1 MKDNKIYNAALYCR
15 LSLDDGSIGESGSI
29 QTQKII
35 LEEYA
40 KIHEFKIYDI
50 YIDDGYSGLNFNRPG
65 FQRMIQDIQNDK
77 VNLVITKD
85 LSRFGRNYIE
95 TGYYTEH
102 YFKDIGVR
110 YIAINDGIDT
120 INDNNDIAPFKNILN
135 DMYSK
140 DLSRKVKAAKKSR
153 NQKGLYTAAQ
163 VPYGYKKDSEDK
175 NHLIVD
181 EEIRPIIK
189 FIYKLALEGYG
200 CPKIATILTEKGIY
214 TPGYYKRI
222 NGDSRFARYKNQG
235 WTYVTVR
242 KILSDVVYL
251 GHIESNKYEVINYK
265 TKKRVPVPKERH
277 LIIKNTHEPIISQSD
292 FDSVQ
297 SMIASRTHSWIHTHE
312 NLFKGIIY
320 CAHCGNRMAL
330 VYQKRKY
337 GNVSHTYKCTTYM
350 RNKDYCPRPNT
361 LLYRQIKIIVEQEL
375 KYLINN
381 INRDEFI
388 DKLIERK
395 KKVIFNDDI
404 ESKISKLEARKD
416 KLYQLTK
423 KVYDDALNEI
433 IDTTT
438 SSKMIKEY
446 QEEQKK
452 IVSEIET
459 LKHQKQEEESTIKNY
474 KLLKEKVNEFLD
486 FKELNSLI
494 VHSLISRIE
503 VGYRDNPRTIKIY
516 YKFINDSIS
525 N

>member
-1 MKDNKIYNAALYCR
+1 MKDNKIYNTALYCR
-15 LSLDDGSIGESGSI
+15 LSLDDGSVGESGSI
-29 QTQKII
+29 QTQKMMLEKYANDNGII
-35 LEEYA
+35 IVDY
-40 KIHEFKIYDI
+40 
-50 YIDDGYSGLNFNRPG
+50 YIDDGYSGTNFDRPD
-65 FQRMIQDIQNDK
+65 FQRMLNDIEDEK
-77 VNLVITKD
+77 VNMVITKD
-85 LSRFGRNYIE
+85 LSRLGRDYVR
-95 TGYYTEH
+95 TGYYIDF
-102 YFKDIGVR
+102 YFKDKDIR

-163 VPYGYKKDSEDK
+163 VPYGYKKDPLDN

-189 FIYKLALEGYG
+189 LIYRLALEGHG
-200 CPKIATILTEKGIY
+200 CPKIASILTEKGIY

-222 NGDSRFARYKNQG
+222 KGDIRFARFKNKG

-242 KILSDVVYL
+242 KILGDVVYL

-265 TKKRVPVPKERH
+265 TKKCVPVPKERH
-277 LIIKNTHEPIISQSD
+277 LIVKNTHEAIISQED
-292 FDSVQ
+292 YDAVQ
-297 SMIASRTHSWIHTHE
+297 SMIASRTHPWVHNHE

-337 GNVSHTYKCTTYM
+337 GTVSHTYKCTTYM

-361 LLYRQIKIIVEQEL
+361 LLHRQIKSIVEQEL
-375 KYLINN
+375 RDLTKN
-381 INRDEFI
+381 INREEFLT
-388 DKLIERK
+388 KLLERK
-395 KKVIFNDDI
+395 KKESSNIDI

-433 IDTTT
+433 IDSET

-452 IVSEIET
+452 ISSEIET
-459 LKHQKQEEESTIKNY
+459 LKNLKQEEESTIENY
-474 KLLKEKVNEFLD
+474 KLLKEKVNEFLE

-516 YKFINDSIS
+516 YKFIDTTL
-525 N
+525 

>member
-1 MKDNKIYNAALYCR
+1 MKDNKIYNTALYCR
-15 LSLDDGSIGESGSI
+15 LSLDDGSVGESGSI

-40 KIHEFKIYDI
+40 KIHGFKIYDV
-50 YIDDGYSGLNFNRPG
+50 YVDDGYSGLNFNRPG
-65 FQRMIQDIQNDK
+65 FQRMIQDIQGGK
-77 VNLVITKD
+77 INLVITKD
-85 LSRFGRNYIE
+85 LSRLGRNYIE

-102 YFKDIGVR
+102 YFKDVGVR

-140 DLSRKVKAAKKSR
+140 DLSRKVKAAKRSR

-163 VPYGYKKDSEDK
+163 VPYGYKKDPLDN

-181 EEIRPIIK
+181 EEVRPIIK
-189 FIYKLALEGYG
+189 LIYRLALEGHG
-200 CPKIATILTEKGIY
+200 CPKIASILTEKGIY

-222 NGDSRFARYKNQG
+222 KGDIRFARFKNKC

-242 KILSDVVYL
+242 KILGDVVYL

-265 TKKRVPVPKERH
+265 TKKCVPVPKERH
-277 LIIKNTHEPIISQSD
+277 LIVKNTHEAIISQSD
-292 FDSVQ
+292 FDAVQ
-297 SMIASRTHSWIHTHE
+297 SMIASRTHPWVHNHE

-337 GNVSHTYKCTTYM
+337 GTVSHTYKCTTYM

-361 LLYRQIKIIVEQEL
+361 LLHRQSSNV
-375 KYLINN
+375 
-381 INRDEFI
+381 
-388 DKLIERK
+388 
-395 KKVIFNDDI
+395 DI

-433 IDTTT
+433 IDSET

-452 IVSEIET
+452 ITSEIET
-459 LKHQKQEEESTIKNY
+459 LKNLKQEEESTIENY
-474 KLLKEKVNEFLD
+474 KLLKEKVNEFLE

-494 VHSLISRIE
+494 VHK
-503 VGYRDNPRTIKIY
+503 VIY
-516 YKFINDSIS
+516 NFW
-525 N
+525 